1 MISAK
6 EGRPVRD
13 NAENIAVSVVI
24 PVYGV
29 EKYLPACLDSVLS
42 QTLSEIEIICID
54 DHSPDRCPEILDEYA
69 ETDKRITVIHEP
81 ENRQQGYCRNRG
93 IDAAKGKYIYLL
105 DSDDMI
111 TPSAMEELYRFAE
124 EKELDGVFFDSQVIF
139 DSPELAKKNASYP
152 AKRKGN
158 YPDNPVTGLELFES
172 FIEQG
177 EWTCYIQRQ
186 FWNRD
191 FLNREAVRFPE
202 GVEHEDEVFSFEAI
216 LAAKKTM
223 CISKEYFIRR
233 YREDSVMTK
242 PPAPRNFYGYFMDYF
257 YMIETVRKRDIRS
270 EAAESNIGRLYEKL
284 VRLYALFRDRED
296 LASWFRTE
304 QSRDL
309 FAFFEYSQRGNAY
322 YRSFASHVL
331 SAVPKERGIYIYGAG
346 IIARNLWHGLTQAGR
361 IVKGFIVTE
370 RKNNPPALFGVPVCT
385 VSEMKKDALKN
396 GDIAVIAVSRGYADE
411 IEKELDKREIEHIYY
426 SE

>member
-1 MISAK
+1 MNDRVDS
-6 EGRPVRD
+6 
-13 NAENIAVSVVI
+13 IAVSVVI

-29 EKYLPACLDSVLS
+29 EKYLPACLDSVCS
-42 QTLSEIEIICID
+42 QTLSNIEIICID

-69 ETDKRITVIHEP
+69 GKDKRISVIHEP

-93 IDAAKGKYIYLL
+93 MDAARGKYIYLL

-111 TPSAMEELYRFAE
+111 TPSALEDLYRLAE
-124 EKELDGVFFDSQVIF
+124 SEELDGVFFDSQVIF

-152 AKRKGN
+152 AKRKGI
-158 YPDNPVTGLELFES
+158 YPENPVAGTELFEA

-216 LAAKKTM
+216 LAAGKTRY
-223 CISKEYFIRR
+223 IPEEYFIRR

-257 YMIETVRKRDIRS
+257 YMIEIVNKRGIRS
-270 EAAESNIGRLYEKL
+270 KAAESNIGRLYEKL
-284 VRLYALFRDRED
+284 VRLYSLFKDKED
-296 LASWFRTE
+296 LRAWFKTK

-309 FAFFEYSQRGNAY
+309 FDFFEYSQRADSY
-322 YRSFASHVL
+322 YASFASHVL
-331 SAVPKERGIYIYGAG
+331 SAVAGERGIYIYGAG
-346 IIARNLWHGLTQAGR
+346 IIARNLWHGLTEAGQR
-361 IVKGFIVTE
+361 IKGFIVTE
-370 RKNNPPALFGVPVCT
+370 RKNNPPVLFGVPVYT
-385 VSEMKKDALKN
+385 VGEIENVNLSEK
-396 GDIAVIAVSRGYADE
+396 DIAVIAVSRGYAEE
-411 IEKELDKREIEHIYY
+411 IENELDKRKIEHIYY
-426 SE
+426 SK